1 MSRPRTRR
9 RTEHPP
15 KPATWTAALTRFLQH
30 LVDRERSPLTIA
42 GYRRDLLA
50 FTAWY
55 QNRFQERPVPTMLLP
70 EELREYKAHL
80 RDDQQL
86 EPASV
91 NRRLAALRSFLAW
104 AADEGITPEI
114 RTPKSVAQVLPP
126 PRWLDEKQ
134 QRALARAV
142 GRYGNLRDAALVFT
156 LMDTGIRVD
165 EAVALQRHDLKLGER
180 SGSLRVRQGKGRKQ
194 RTIPLG
200 LRVRDALRE
209 YLRTREDD
217 QDAAFVG
224 QRGPL
229 KARAMQLRLD
239 KINRYAQFEELT
251 PHVLRHT
258 FGHNLAVKGV
268 AIQVIADL
276 MGHESLETTRRYVQ
290 PGREDLAA
298 AVERLAGGDV

>member
-1 MSRPRTRR
+1 MPGSRTRR
-9 RTEHPP
+9 TQ
-15 KPATWTAALTRFLQH
+15 PATWTTALTRFFHH
-30 LVDRERSPLTIA
+30 LVEHERAPLTIA
-42 GYRRDLLA
+42 GYRRDLLQ

-55 QNRFQERPVPTMLLP
+55 QDRFQERPVPAQLLP

-80 RDDQQL
+80 RDHQQL

-104 AADEGITPEI
+104 AQAEGITPEI

-126 PRWLDEKQ
+126 PRWLDEKE

-142 GRYGNLRDAALVFT
+142 GRYGSLRDAAVVFT

-165 EAVALQRHDLKLGER
+165 EAVALRHQDLKLGER

-200 LRVRDALRE
+200 LRVRDALRQ
-209 YLRTREDD
+209 YLTTREDD

-224 QRGPL
+224 QRVPL
-229 KARAMQLRLD
+229 HARALQLRLD
-239 KINRYAQFEELT
+239 KINRYAQFAELT

-258 FGHNLAVKGV
+258 FGHNLAAKGV
-268 AIQVIADL
+268 PIQVIADL

-298 AVERLAGGDV
+298 AVERLAGGDD

>member
-1 MSRPRTRR
+1 MSGTRTRR
-9 RTEHPP
+9 RKEHRPQ
-15 KPATWTAALTRFLQH
+15 PATWTSALTRFLDH
-30 LVDRERSPLTIA
+30 LVEHERAPLTIA
-42 GYRRDLLA
+42 GYRRDLLH

-55 QNRFQERPVPTMLLP
+55 QHRFQERPVPAQLLP

-80 RDDQQL
+80 RDHQQL

-104 AADEGITPEI
+104 AQAEGIAPEI
-114 RTPKSVAQVLPP
+114 RTPKSLAQVLPP
-126 PRWLDEKQ
+126 PRWLDEKE

-142 GRYGNLRDAALVFT
+142 GRYGSLRDAALVFT

-165 EAVALQRHDLKLGER
+165 EAVALRHQDLKLGER

-200 LRVRDALRE
+200 LRVRDALRQ
-209 YLRTREDD
+209 YLTTREDD

-224 QRGPL
+224 QRVPL
-229 KARAMQLRLD
+229 HARALQLRLD
-239 KINRYAQFEELT
+239 KINRYAQFAELT

-258 FGHNLAVKGV
+258 FGHNLAAKGV
-268 AIQVIADL
+268 PIQVIADL

-298 AVERLAGGDV
+298 AVERLAGGDD

>member
-1 MSRPRTRR
+1 MSRPRARR
-9 RTEHPP
+9 RTEHPSQ
-15 KPATWTAALTRFLQH
+15 PATWTAALTRFLHH
-30 LVDRERSPLTIA
+30 LVEHERSPLTIA
-42 GYRRDLLA
+42 GYRRDLLH

-55 QNRFQERPVPTMLLP
+55 QGRFQERPVPALLLP

-80 RDDQQL
+80 RDHQQL

-104 AADEGITPEI
+104 AQDQGITPEI

-142 GRYGNLRDAALVFT
+142 GRYGNLRDIALVFT

-165 EAVALQRHDLKLGER
+165 EAVALTRHDLTIGER
-180 SGSLRVRQGKGRKQ
+180 SGSLRVRRGKGRKQ

-200 LRVRDALRE
+200 LRVRDALRQ
-209 YLRTREDD
+209 YLRTRADD
-217 QDAAFVG
+217 HDAAFVG

-229 KARAMQLRLD
+229 KARALQLRLD
-239 KINRYAQFEELT
+239 TLNRYAQLGELT

-258 FGHNLAVKGV
+258 FGHNLAAKGV

-298 AVERLAGGDV
+298 AVERLAGGDD